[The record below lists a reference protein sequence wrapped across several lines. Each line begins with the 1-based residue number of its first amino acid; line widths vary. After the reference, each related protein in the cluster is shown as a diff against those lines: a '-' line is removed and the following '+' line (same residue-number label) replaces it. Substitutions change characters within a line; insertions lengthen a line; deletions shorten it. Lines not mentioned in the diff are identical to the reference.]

1 MYSIQRMFCLFRV
14 VQNGTE
20 TVTVEENGRIT
31 SKTVNGVPQRVA

>member
-1 MYSIQRMFCLFRV
+1 MLCLFRV

-20 TVTVEENGRIT
+20 IVTVEENGHIT